1 MAAKGQILLQVE
13 RKVLHPDRG
22 LSPVLQEG
30 ELQNI
35 RNGNFLIQSINQAD
49 KTKLDY
55 FSSPS
60 ISYQMCQMFPS

>member
-1 MAAKGQILLQVE
+1 MFKTTEERSSVAAKGQILLPVE

-35 RNGNFLIQSINQAD
+35 RNGNFLIQSIDLGD
-49 KTKLDY
+49 KSKVNC

-60 ISYQMCQMFPS
+60 